1 MSRYLLRRVGFS
13 AISLFLLS
21 VSIFIVIRTTGD
33 PVRLM
38 IGPGSRPEDVERVR
52 TEWGLDRSWIEQ
64 YFSFVYNV
72 MQGDFG
78 TSFQYRIPV
87 RDLYLERLPFSLQ
100 LATAGLLV
108 SLFIGIPLG
117 IITAVKVDSIWDTVC
132 KIIAM
137 LGLSVPG
144 FFVG

>member
-1 MSRYLLRRVGFS
+1 MHRYLLRRVGFS

-21 VSIFIVIRTTGD
+21 VSIFVVIRTTGD

-52 TEWGLDRSWIEQ
+52 TEWGLDRSWAEQ
-64 YFSFVYNV
+64 YLSFIYNIT
-72 MQGDFG
+72 QGDFG

-87 RDLYLERLPFSLQ
+87 RDLYMERLPYSLQ

-117 IITAVKVDSIWDTVC
+117 IITAV
-132 KIIAM
+132 
-137 LGLSVPG
+137 
-144 FFVG
+144 